1 MDMNLEGNLEGE
13 IFESSKNNW
22 ISLSNFSELPIDERL
37 KRILLNN
44 TYDKMT
50 NIQKESIPVVL
61 KNSNVLI
68 KAETGSGKTLAYAV
82 PLVQYLINI
91 SENT

>member
-1 MDMNLEGNLEGE
+1 
-13 IFESSKNNW
+13 
-22 ISLSNFSELPIDERL
+22 
-37 KRILLNN
+37 
-44 TYDKMT
+44 MT